1 MVMLDAVSGRI
12 LRTVPVGLAPLALAV
27 DTRSRRVFVVNR
39 GSYDVIKFYTIRDGS
54 LSVLDALTGTVL
66 RTVPLPGNAG
76 PAVVDE
82 HTGRAFVV
90 IHRRRPVGTVDPWGW
105 IPSPLRRLLPFVPA
119 PPTPGVA
126 DSVSV
131 TMIDATR

>member
-1 MVMLDAVSGRI
+1 MYVKLLVGVSACALVAACGSGGGGGGGGPKVFTYANQEPTHLI
-12 LRTVPVGLAPLALAV
+12 PGNETSGQGL
-27 DTRSRRVFVVNR
+27 N
-39 GSYDVIKFYTIRDGS
+39 
-54 LSVLDALTGTVL
+54 VLDALTGTVL